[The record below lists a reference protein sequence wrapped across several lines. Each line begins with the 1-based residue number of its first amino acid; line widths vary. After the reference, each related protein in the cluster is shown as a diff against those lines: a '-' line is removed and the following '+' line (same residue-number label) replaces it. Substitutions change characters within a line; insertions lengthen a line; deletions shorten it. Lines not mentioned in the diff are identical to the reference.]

1 MNKEVPGMIISNP
14 SVLIPEATTVDIS
27 EARWAVEYLSL
38 MIDKLGPESSVS
50 LVLMQ
55 ARRELK
61 SLTHAPS
68 ATVIGPHRIA
78 A

>member
-1 MNKEVPGMIISNP
+1 MIVTDP
-14 SVLIPEATTVDIS
+14 SILMHDAPAIDVS

-38 MIDKLGPESSVS
+38 MIDKLGPDSAVG

-55 ARRELK
+55 ARRELG
-61 SLTHAPS
+61 SLAQSAS
-68 ATVIGPHRIA
+68 ATVLGPLRIA

>member
-1 MNKEVPGMIISNP
+1 MIVTNP
-14 SVLIPEATTVDIS
+14 SALFAEAPAIDIS
-27 EARWAVEYLSL
+27 EARWAIEYLSL
-38 MIDKLGPESSVS
+38 MIDQLGPESSVS

-61 SLTHAPS
+61 SLMES
-68 ATVIGPHRIA
+68 ADTVSPVVLGPIRIA

>member
-1 MNKEVPGMIISNP
+1 MTVSDP
-14 SVLIPEATTVDIS
+14 SVLLFPEAATVDIS
-27 EARWAVEYLSL
+27 EARWAAEYLSL
-38 MIDKLGPESSVS
+38 MIQQLGPESSVS

-68 ATVIGPHRIA
+68 ATVVGPLRIA

>member
-1 MNKEVPGMIISNP
+1 MIVTNP
-14 SVLIPEATTVDIS
+14 SALLTEAPAIDIS
-27 EARWAVEYLSL
+27 EARWAIEYLSL
-38 MIDKLGPESSVS
+38 MIDQLGPESSVS

-61 SLTHAPS
+61 SLTES
-68 ATVIGPHRIA
+68 AENVPPVVFGPIRIA

>member
-1 MNKEVPGMIISNP
+1 MTISDP
-14 SVLIPEATTVDIS
+14 SVLLFPEAATVDIS

-38 MIDKLGPESSVS
+38 MIENLGPESSVS

-55 ARRELK
+55 ARRELS
-61 SLTHAPS
+61 SLTRTPS
-68 ATVIGPHRIA
+68 ATVVGPLRIA

>member
-1 MNKEVPGMIISNP
+1 MIISDP
-14 SVLIPEATTVDIS
+14 SVLLPEAPAIDIS

-38 MIDKLGPESSVS
+38 MIEKLGPESSVS

-55 ARRELK
+55 ARRELA
-61 SLTHAPS
+61 SLAQSAS
-68 ATVIGPHRIA
+68 ATVVGPVRIA

>member
-1 MNKEVPGMIISNP
+1 
-14 SVLIPEATTVDIS
+14 
-27 EARWAVEYLSL
+27 VEYLSL

-55 ARRELK
+55 ARRELG
-61 SLTHAPS
+61 SLAQSAS
-68 ATVIGPHRIA
+68 ATVVGPLRIA